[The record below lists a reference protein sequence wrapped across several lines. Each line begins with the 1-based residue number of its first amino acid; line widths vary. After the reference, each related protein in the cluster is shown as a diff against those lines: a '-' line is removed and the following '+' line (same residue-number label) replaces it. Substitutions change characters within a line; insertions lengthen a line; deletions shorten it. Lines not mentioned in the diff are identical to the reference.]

1 MVSTWKNIMGSP
13 SVLEFFKMHLTVEC
27 KIVKLS
33 DRISVYVGVI
43 YEYNTWG
50 EVKEHILC

>member
-1 MVSTWKNIMGSP
+1 MVSTWLNIMDSS
-13 SVLEFFKMHLTVEC
+13 SVLEFFKMHLMVES

-33 DRISVYVGVI
+33 DRISVYVWVI
-43 YEYNTWG
+43 YKYNTRG

>member
-1 MVSTWKNIMGSP
+1 MVSTWINIMGSS
-13 SVLEFFKMHLTVEC
+13 SVLEFFKMHLMVEC

-43 YEYNTWG
+43 YKYNTWG

>member
-1 MVSTWKNIMGSP
+1 MVSTWINIMGSS
-13 SVLEFFKMHLTVEC
+13 SVLEFFKMHLMVEC

-43 YEYNTWG
+43 YNTRG
-50 EVKEHILC
+50 EEKEHILC